1 MTNKIP
7 MLAIALLMACAT
19 LTSCAIGSGMG
30 DIRDRNL
37 EKAMLSRLDSVP
49 NVEYIGMSDVHDITD
64 DGSRGC
70 RAVIIYQITDMAGNK
85 IEYNARVTANDD
97 CSEILSWEDLDS
109 RVLDEI
115 KHKFSDKINEKSID
129 LDSNLI
135 DAIIE
140 LKRLS
145 R

>member
-7 MLAIALLMACAT
+7 MLAIALLMVYAT

-37 EKAMLSRLDSVP
+37 EKAILLRLDSVP
-49 NVEYIGMSDVHDITD
+49 NVEYIGMSDVHATIDN
-64 DGSRGC
+64 GSRGC
-70 RAVIIYQITDMAGNK
+70 RAVIIYQITDTIGNK

-109 RVLDEI
+109 HVLGEL
-115 KHKFSDKINEKSID
+115 KQKFSDKMNEESID
-129 LDSNLI
+129 LDGSLI
-135 DAIIE
+135 DAIIK
-140 LKRLS
+140 LKKLS